1 MSREKSNT
9 LSKADIAAALSV
21 IHDSTLTKVKAAA
34 IMDTIL
40 ELIQKGLEDGKTV
53 DWYRMF
59 KLTPE
64 WKKAHK
70 GHNPKTGEEID
81 VAAKWTVSMSLSEA
95 VKSAVKN
102 LPPPTL

>member
-1 MSREKSNT
+1 MSNSVNNT
-9 LSKADIAAALSV
+9 LSKADIVATLEVA
-21 IHDSTLTKVKAAA
+21 HGLTKKQSVE
-34 IMDTIL
+34 IVDTIAGT
-40 ELIQKGLEDGKTV
+40 IRGGLEDGKVV
-53 DWYRMF
+53 DWHRMF

-70 GHNPKTGEEID
+70 GRNPKTGEEID
-81 VAAKWTVSMSLSEA
+81 VAAKWTVSMSLSET